1 MKKANCQLLSFL
13 NIIVIISGDKVYV
26 GSVTF
31 YADKSS
37 LHHQNFQYSNTN
49 FAEII
54 LDQNF
59 EFLKRHKLLEKM
71 QNFSPPLSN
80 FLDGVYPVDL
90 PRVLESFKFSTLKK
104 QFNLAYRVKKAD
116 SLDSIMVFGQF
127 YMGNT
132 QNGNNVIS
140 AFISPAILDKLD
152 ENELY
157 DQKEETDNIV
167 IKEEKIEMIK
177 SSSLSPQGSTNT
189 SDSYSSDCFV
199 DDLNLINSYGNL
211 LPDNDR
217 DILDALDEIFPS
229 VHDDTST
236 DDDYKD
242 MPFLEMPSY
251 IKCFDS

>member
-1 MKKANCQLLSFL
+1 M
-13 NIIVIISGDKVYV
+13 
-26 GSVTF
+26 TF

-37 LHHQNFQYSNTN
+37 FHHQNFQYSNTN

-59 EFLKRHKLLEKM
+59 DVLKRHKLLEKM
-71 QNFSPPLSN
+71 QNFTPAFNN
-80 FLDGVYPVDL
+80 FLDSILPTDL
-90 PRVLESFKFSTLKK
+90 PKVMEAFNNAAIKK

-140 AFISPAILDKLD
+140 AFISPAILDELD
-152 ENELY
+152 EDELY
-157 DQKEETDNIV
+157 VQKKGEPQIV
-167 IKEEKIEMIK
+167 IKQEKIEVTVTK
-177 SSSLSPQGSTNT
+177 RDTLSPQSSTSTNE
-189 SDSYSSDCFV
+189 SELSSEGYIDNL
-199 DDLNLINSYGNL
+199 DLISSYGNL
-211 LPDNDR
+211 LPENDR
-217 DILDALDEIFPS
+217 DIIDALDEIFPS
-229 VHDDTST
+229 VHDDST

>member
-1 MKKANCQLLSFL
+1 M
-13 NIIVIISGDKVYV
+13 YV

-37 LHHQNFQYSNTN
+37 FHHQNFQYSNTN

-59 EFLKRHKLLEKM
+59 EFLKRHKLIEKM
-71 QNFSPPLSN
+71 QNFNPPLSN
-80 FLDGVYPVDL
+80 FLDSVFPIDL
-90 PRVLESFKFSTLKK
+90 PRVMKSFKCATLRK

-140 AFISPAILDKLD
+140 AFVSPAILDKLD
-152 ENELY
+152 EDELY
-157 DQKEETDNIV
+157 EQKEREKIV
-167 IKEEKIEMIK
+167 IKQETIEVTKMNA
-177 SSSLSPQGSTNT
+177 LSPQGSTSTNE
-189 SDSYSSDCFV
+189 SYSSDSYI
-199 DDLNLINSYGNL
+199 DDLNLIGSYGNL

-217 DILDALDEIFPS
+217 DILDALDEIFPTL
-229 VHDDTST
+229 HDDSM

-242 MPFLEMPSY
+242 MPYLEMPSY
-251 IKCFDS
+251 IKCFDT